1 MYYFIRNLCYIRDEM
16 HGVYESKISM
26 EKLVSTVQTIF
37 ASFLF
42 SFDKQL
48 LHKKLLSRITQI

>member
-1 MYYFIRNLCYIRDEM
+1 MRNLCYIRDEM
-16 HGVYESKISM
+16 RRVCESKISM
-26 EKLVSTVQTIF
+26 EKLVFTVQTIF

-48 LHKKLLSRITQI
+48 LHKKTALTDHTNL